1 MSSPIDGLIAALA
14 SNLKLSN
21 AVAAATSAE
30 EANKIAENAGYKVG
44 ANELL
49 NAYKNEIMELTV
61 EELYILQVKQPKQNN
76 HEHQMRPRWKNMYA
90 THQSSIGNV
99 CFAKQTKEQ

>member
-30 EANKIAENAGYKVG
+30 EADKIAENPGYKVG
-44 ANELL
+44 TNELL
-49 NAYKNEIMELTV
+49 NAYKNEIMELSGALT
-61 EELYILQVKQPKQNN
+61 LHSTPDSSANFT
-76 HEHQMRPRWKNMYA
+76 RAGAAWS
-90 THQSSIGNV
+90 THPDL
-99 CFAKQTKEQ
+99 